1 MLLLRSEFVKHFLR
15 TQSLLLMIIL
25 TDRQHIF
32 YTGQKLKVIDEQPRR
47 QQRGIQTNRAPGGGE
62 LDPQLSRSAYSDL

>member
-32 YTGQKLKVIDEQPRR
+32 YTDQKFKVIVNIEFKA
-47 QQRGIQTNRAPGGGE
+47 G
-62 LDPQLSRSAYSDL
+62 

>member
-1 MLLLRSEFVKHFLR
+1 
-15 TQSLLLMIIL
+15 MIIL